1 MSEESFELD
10 FGDLVVKPEHL
21 ATPEQILLVGGPG
34 SGKTHSAFSLTEVE
48 DLYPMLYIDTEGSTI
63 GVADKFDQS
72 RVTVL
77 RVNTH
82 EELKKV
88 LDKILKAGKNL
99 PYKTVVI
106 DTIDAAQERAIN
118 LLKSRSGDNGYEV
131 WAKVSTWLTGNDN
144 DGLMHKLKKAPFL
157 SVVIVHTREEKS
169 TSGAVIQKVKLQ
181 GSSKDVIASI
191 PDMVLYQKR
200 LQERDKSGNIS
211 VATTVYTVGTKSFD
225 QAKSRFDLPPVL
237 TDATLATVF
246 EQIRK
251 K

>member
-1 MSEESFELD
+1 MTDEFEMD

-21 ATPEQILLVGGPG
+21 STPEQILLVGGPG
-34 SGKTHSAFSLTEVE
+34 SGKTHSALTLTDVE
-48 DLYPMLYIDTEGSTI
+48 DLYPVLYIDTEGSTI

-72 RVTVL
+72 RLTVL
-77 RVNTH
+77 RVTSH
-82 EELKKV
+82 AEFKKV
-88 LDKILKAGKNL
+88 IDQVLKAGDKL

-118 LLKSRSGDNGYEV
+118 LLKASGSDNGYEV
-131 WAKVSTWLTGNDN
+131 WAKVATWLTGNDN

-169 TSGAVIQKVKLQ
+169 TSGAVVAKVKLQ
-181 GSSKDVIASI
+181 GSSKDTIASI
-191 PDMVLYQKR
+191 PDMVLFQKR
-200 LQERDKSGNIS
+200 LQSKDAAGKTS
-211 VATTVYTVGTKSFD
+211 VATTVYTVGTRTFD
-225 QAKSRFDLPPVL
+225 QAKSRFDLPPTI

-246 EQIRK
+246 DEIRK